1 MNNTENTIAVKPFT
15 IELKSIRSYLFNTI
29 FIAFAIGL
37 PVIAHLAGAP
47 VRYLLPMHWT
57 IILAGLVYGKKGGAL
72 AGFLTP
78 SLSFMI
84 SGMPYLPMLLPMT
97 IELTAYGFIAGYLR
111 ENFKLNAFLSI
122 TIALITGRILFL
134 LTVLFAG
141 SYSGAF
147 AEYAQTAMLPGLIA
161 GAAQILILPFIAKW
175 IVAKE
180 SE

>member
-1 MNNTENTIAVKPFT
+1 MSNIENTIAVKPFT
-15 IELKSIRSYLFNTI
+15 LELKSIRSYLFNTL

-57 IILAGLVYGKKGGAL
+57 IILAGLVYGKKGGAIS
-72 AGFLTP
+72 GFLTP

-97 IELTAYGFIAGYLR
+97 IELTAYGFITGYMR
-111 ENFKLNAFLSI
+111 ENLKLNSFLSVAV
-122 TIALITGRILFL
+122 ALVAGRVLFL
-134 LTVLFAG
+134 LSVLFAG
-141 SYSGAF
+141 SFTGSF
-147 AEYAQTAMLPGLIA
+147 SDYASSAMMPGLIA
-161 GAAQILILPFIAKW
+161 ATAQIILLPFIAKW
-175 IVAKE
+175 LVEKG

>member
-1 MNNTENTIAVKPFT
+1 MNNINNTIAAAPLT
-15 IELKSIRSYLFNTI
+15 LELKSIRSYLFNTL
-29 FIAFAIGL
+29 FVAFAIGL
-37 PVIAHLAGAP
+37 PVVAHLAGAP

-72 AGFLTP
+72 SGFITP

-97 IELTAYGFIAGYLR
+97 IELTAYGFIAGYMR
-111 ENFKLNAFLSI
+111 ENFKLNSFMAVA
-122 TIALITGRILFL
+122 IALISGRILFL
-134 LTVLFAG
+134 LTVLAMGGYTG
-141 SYSGAF
+141 SF
-147 AEYAQTAMLPGLIA
+147 TEYTQTAMMPGIIA
-161 GAAQILILPFIAKW
+161 AAAQIIILPFISNW